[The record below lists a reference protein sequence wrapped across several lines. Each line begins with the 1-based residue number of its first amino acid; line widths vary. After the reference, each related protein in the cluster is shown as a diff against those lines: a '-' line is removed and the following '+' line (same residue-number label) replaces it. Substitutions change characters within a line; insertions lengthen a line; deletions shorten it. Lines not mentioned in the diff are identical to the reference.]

1 MKAAMS
7 TTVHIDQ
14 LGSLAGTHLGYSPWH
29 LVDQDQI
36 NRFADATGDHQWIH
50 VDLEQAKQGPF
61 GTTIAHGFL
70 TVSLIPYLLPMIWDV
85 EGISM
90 GINYGTNKIRF
101 PAPVP
106 AGSEVRLGAALAS
119 LEDVSGGV
127 QALLD
132 LDISVRDADK
142 PSCVAQAV
150 FRYYR

>member
-1 MKAAMS
+1 MS

-14 LGSLAGTHLGYSPWH
+14 LGSLAGTHLGDSPWH

-50 VDLEQAKQGPF
+50 VDLEAAKQGPF

-70 TVSLIPYLLPMIWDV
+70 TVALIPYLLPMIWDV
-85 EGISM
+85 EGTAM

-106 AGSEVRLGAALAS
+106 AGSEVRLSATLAS
-119 LEDVSGGV
+119 VEEISGGV

-132 LDISVRDADK
+132 VDVAVRDAAK
-142 PSCVAQAV
+142 PSCVAQVV